1 MINNALIFNDD
12 DTLGFHLASMLKKA
26 TLGLHTYT
34 LPPLAPPPSTRTQTP
49 QYLAHSPL
57 PFVRI
62 PYHSTS
68 TDSFRL
74 LLFSLF
80 FPPFCF
86 SQNPQEFDD
95 SREALRAV
103 GMPSESE

>member
-34 LPPLAPPPSTRTQTP
+34 LPPLASPPQHTHTNTP
-49 QYLAHSPL
+49 VSRPL

-62 PYHSTS
+62 PSHSKS

-74 LLFSLF
+74 LLVSLF

-86 SQNPQEFDD
+86 SQNPQEFDE